1 MKRRKITYF
10 AFLLSFL
17 LCIAG
22 IYAQTTI
29 TGKVTDENGIPI
41 EGVTVRIKD
50 TNRGIITDRQG
61 TYTITA
67 SEGDVLV
74 FSYIGFGTQQL
85 TVSNTT
91 SIAVQ
96 LLPDVSKLSEVI
108 ISSTRQPVRKL
119 ETTTAVSVI
128 GAKLIE
134 TLRPEGF
141 SEAIQGTPGVYT
153 SQSQGR
159 SRGSVFI
166 RGFPDGSGNGL
177 VYTGILI
184 DGLPSLA
191 TTARPPD
198 FAFGFDQNVERI
210 EVVRGSA
217 ATLFGRASAA
227 GVVNVISKVGGET
240 LKGLV
245 QLTNYGTNVD
255 SRSGFDYKVDIN
267 VNGPISDKLRFN
279 IGGFFLE
286 DRGFRD
292 LGYNDRGGQFRA
304 NFDYLFDKG
313 AIRIYGGF
321 TDMTIQ
327 NMIDIPYRLSDN
339 TPMEG
344 WEITDSYYS
353 ETLENYTHPTL
364 NELLG
369 IPNGHYQITDVNGN
383 PQNRSFRDSFR
394 EGNYAEGLNLGIK
407 IDVELFDWLTVS
419 NNFRLQDYEHGTKF
433 NLGVSTFYFEDPLD
447 PDVNSNFRIVIDGD
461 GRDRDVMDELRF
473 SIPVD
478 IGNSKHNFNIGS
490 YFSRG
495 WYTPDTYSWFYIS
508 SADPD
513 DPSIGFFDPFPTSL
527 SGDVP
532 PFGSTARRD
541 KYRIT
546 VNSFFAGDEMKFAE
560 KTTVNIGFRYDEVN
574 MELQGFY
581 DNPAD
586 PGDDPDIGQRR
597 EAHNDI
603 SYSLGINHLIN
614 ENSSVYGNFVSA
626 FRMPDY
632 ATYSPVDPQSLTDN
646 PRIQDN
652 ERITNIELGYRT
664 GIKDL
669 GIDLAGFYTN
679 IENRLATVYEGAI
692 AVQRPLGTNRIVG
705 GEVALT
711 YAPRVISGLLLRGSV
726 TYQNATFQEF
736 KIPVALSD
744 PTGPS
749 FGNTFVDEGQDE
761 GGNTIYSI
769 DLKGKQVPRIPSTIV
784 NVSANYD
791 RDYFGANA
799 ALNYFANRYAD
810 ATNIYKQDDIAN
822 LNLGLYGKLP
832 LSDNTSLKLNLLLK
846 NVLNTDK
853 ALRFLYV
860 SNTDEAL
867 ARAQLIESGG
877 ATAEN
882 TYYTGIPF
890 LPRRLLISL
899 SYEF

>member
-1 MKRRKITYF
+1 MNRRKITHF

-22 IYAQTTI
+22 SYAQTTV

-50 TNRGIITDRQG
+50 TDRGIITDRQG
-61 TYTITA
+61 AYTITA

-198 FAFGFDQNVERI
+198 FAFGFDQNVARI

-255 SRSGFDYKVDIN
+255 SRSGFDYKVDVN

-313 AIRIYGGF
+313 TIRVYGGF
-321 TDMTIQ
+321 TDMSIQ

-353 ETLENYTHPTL
+353 ETLENYTHPSL

-383 PQNRSFRDSFR
+383 PQNRSFRDSFSD
-394 EGNYAEGLNLGIK
+394 GNYAQGINLGIK
-407 IDVELFDWLTVS
+407 MDIELFDWLTVS

-447 PDVNSNFRIVIDGD
+447 PSVNSNLRIVIDGD
-461 GRDRDVMDELRF
+461 GRDRDVMDEFRF
-473 SIPVD
+473 NIPVS

-495 WYTPDTYSWFYIS
+495 WYTPDTYSWLYIS

-513 DPSIGFFDPFPTSL
+513 DPSIGIF
-527 SGDVP
+527 
-532 PFGSTARRD
+532 
-541 KYRIT
+541 
-546 VNSFFAGDEMKFAE
+546 
-560 KTTVNIGFRYDEVN
+560 
-574 MELQGFY
+574 
-581 DNPAD
+581 
-586 PGDDPDIGQRR
+586 
-597 EAHNDI
+597 
-603 SYSLGINHLIN
+603 
-614 ENSSVYGNFVSA
+614 
-626 FRMPDY
+626 
-632 ATYSPVDPQSLTDN
+632 
-646 PRIQDN
+646 
-652 ERITNIELGYRT
+652 
-664 GIKDL
+664 
-669 GIDLAGFYTN
+669 
-679 IENRLATVYEGAI
+679 
-692 AVQRPLGTNRIVG
+692 
-705 GEVALT
+705 
-711 YAPRVISGLLLRGSV
+711 
-726 TYQNATFQEF
+726 
-736 KIPVALSD
+736 
-744 PTGPS
+744 
-749 FGNTFVDEGQDE
+749 
-761 GGNTIYSI
+761 
-769 DLKGKQVPRIPSTIV
+769 
-784 NVSANYD
+784 
-791 RDYFGANA
+791 
-799 ALNYFANRYAD
+799 
-810 ATNIYKQDDIAN
+810 
-822 LNLGLYGKLP
+822 
-832 LSDNTSLKLNLLLK
+832 
-846 NVLNTDK
+846 
-853 ALRFLYV
+853 
-860 SNTDEAL
+860 
-867 ARAQLIESGG
+867 
-877 ATAEN
+877 
-882 TYYTGIPF
+882 
-890 LPRRLLISL
+890 
-899 SYEF
+899 